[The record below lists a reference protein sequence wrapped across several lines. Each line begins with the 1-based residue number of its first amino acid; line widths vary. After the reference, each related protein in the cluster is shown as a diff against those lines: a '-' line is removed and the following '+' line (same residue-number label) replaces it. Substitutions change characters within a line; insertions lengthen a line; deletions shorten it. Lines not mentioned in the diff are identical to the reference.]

1 MSIFTNVKI
10 LHILW
15 LINLKSI
22 HIMRKLLHLFWKL
35 RGCNFFG
42 QISCLRPLHQLEYTT
57 KVNIQFNIYSVWHVG
72 RIRLYPTHHLPLRR
86 LQHCQALWGWNCL
99 PSGWLLLQHC
109 HNIVTTLS
117 QHCYI
122 VTLLKHCQALGGW
135 NCLPFYIS
143 YVTLNEINLLSEAQN
158 IWKV

>member
-35 RGCNFFG
+35 LGCN
-42 QISCLRPLHQLEYTT
+42 SCLPPLHQLEYAT
-57 KVNIQFNIYSVWHVG
+57 KFNIQINIYSVWHVG
-72 RIRLYPTHHLPLRR
+72 WIRLYPTHHLPLRR

-109 HNIVTTLS
+109 HNIVIILLHCFIVYIVTTLL
-117 QHCYI
+117 HCYI
-122 VTLLKHCQALGGW
+122 VITLSSSLGLKLST
-135 NCLPFYIS
+135 IS
-143 YVTLNEINLLSEAQN
+143 HLLLLHFL
-158 IWKV
+158 WR